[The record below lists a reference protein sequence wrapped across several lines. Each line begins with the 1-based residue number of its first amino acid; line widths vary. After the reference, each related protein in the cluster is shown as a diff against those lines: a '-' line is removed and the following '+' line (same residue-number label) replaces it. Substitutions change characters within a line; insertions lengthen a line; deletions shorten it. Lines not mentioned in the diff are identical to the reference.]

1 MMVEYITLNASAAK
15 QVLQRW
21 TAHITPG
28 QVIVVG
34 AALLLVWVVWKAFGA
49 RS

>member
-1 MMVEYITLNASAAK
+1 MVEYVTLNASAAK
-15 QVLQRW
+15 QVLERW

-34 AALLLVWVVWKAFGA
+34 AGLLLVWLMWRAFGA
-49 RS
+49 RN

>member
-1 MMVEYITLNASAAK
+1 MVEYITLNASAAK

-34 AALLLVWVVWKAFGA
+34 AGLLLVWVVWKAFGA
-49 RS
+49 RG

>member
-1 MMVEYITLNASAAK
+1 MVEYITLNASAAK

-34 AALLLVWVVWKAFGA
+34 AGLLLVWGRWRAFGA

>member
-1 MMVEYITLNASAAK
+1 MVEYVTLNASAAK
-15 QVLQRW
+15 QVLERW

-34 AALLLVWVVWKAFGA
+34 AGLLLGWVMWRAFGA
-49 RS
+49 RN

>member
-1 MMVEYITLNASAAK
+1 MVEYITLNASAAK

-21 TAHITPG
+21 TAHISPG
-28 QVIVVG
+28 QAIVVG
-34 AALLLVWVVWKAFGA
+34 AGLLLVWVVGRAFGA